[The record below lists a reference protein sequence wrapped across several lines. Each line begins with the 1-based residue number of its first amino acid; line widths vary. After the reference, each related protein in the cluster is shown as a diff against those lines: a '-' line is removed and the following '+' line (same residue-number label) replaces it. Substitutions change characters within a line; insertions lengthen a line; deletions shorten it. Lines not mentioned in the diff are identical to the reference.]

1 MLNHIEIKSDKDRDS
16 RINNCLLAI
25 NQGVVCHSFT
35 SPEKKMKNPLHA
47 VTEYLLKKKLNK
59 DYFSFIHVFIGHR
72 GLLFCSP
79 VFVLLLFW
87 DLASLHELGWLWT
100 HGPSPMSL
108 WVVNSHVSAYMY
120 MSHSESFICYIKDIL
135 TIPLKYFMKNH

>member
-100 HGPSPMSL
+100 HGPSPMFTVSGQFTCI
-108 WVVNSHVSAYMY
+108 SIHVY
-120 MSHSESFICYIKDIL
+120 ESFICYIKDIL